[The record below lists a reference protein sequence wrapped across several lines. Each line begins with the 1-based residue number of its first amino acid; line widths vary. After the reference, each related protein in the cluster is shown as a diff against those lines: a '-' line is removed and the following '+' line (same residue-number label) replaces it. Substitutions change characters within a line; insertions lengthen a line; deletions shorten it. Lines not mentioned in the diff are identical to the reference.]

1 MPHLGATLT
10 PPRTGTGA
18 SLPLSGVPSP
28 TPVEFGKYQLLE
40 RLAVGGMAELYRA
53 RFDALAG
60 VSKPVVI
67 KKILPAFAGSEAFVR
82 MFVDEARIAVS
93 LSHGNIAQVFDFG
106 EIDGDYFLAM
116 EYVHGQPLS
125 RVLRRAHALQFP
137 FLPEAIAL
145 QIGIGMCRGL
155 QYAHSRVD
163 DRGRSLQIV
172 HRDVSPQNVL
182 LGYAG
187 EVKIV
192 DFGIA
197 RARNATDPA
206 MQATGV
212 KGKYP
217 YFSPEQARGEP
228 VDFRTD
234 LYATGVV
241 LYQML
246 CGRLP
251 HLGKMVQAMRSII
264 RGEFPAPRSLNPRLS
279 PELEGTLL
287 RAMARAPGDRFASA
301 QEMEHDLAD
310 ALHALGPRPPTLTDF
325 MSFLFEPELL
335 AEGLEVRLPRALL
348 EQVPEWR
355 KGTRP
360 EEPLEAMPS
369 VTTAAIQAPAPA
381 PTRPWKL
388 VALLGVALLVGTILA
403 AVLGQVPTFEVELL
417 SEPTGASVEVDGVP
431 VPGTTPLRITHLGTD
446 QPHRLRLTLPGRR
459 DWTGEI
465 TGRSGTTVHL
475 RAELP
480 PPSQV
485 VGDSPAPR

>member
-1 MPHLGATLT
+1 M
-10 PPRTGTGA
+10 
-18 SLPLSGVPSP
+18 PSP

>member
-1 MPHLGATLT
+1 
-10 PPRTGTGA
+10 
-18 SLPLSGVPSP
+18 VPSP